1 MDLNLIDTLDVEYL
15 FENDSIESKFGWKQ
29 TLVKA
34 LLSKIPKS
42 LISEIWAI
50 QLSIGVQPWLEQH
63 VILLADGSHLCTCLM
78 LINKGIIC
86 SHFIKVLTKSTAAFF
101 NISLIPS
108 RWYGDQVAQFSE
120 DEIRTSPLIQLCNVQ
135 NKSIQTSI
143 QTDFL
148 YLSDIYGGNVFTPIL
163 KEVVSKRQ
171 QYAKAYE
178 LQKKAYNFATRIG
191 QESEYINLLK
201 NFIHTMEISLEE
213 VANEKENSVE
223 NQKITNPIY
232 IKPRIALSET
242 SVHGNYSLS
251 GDQGN
256 VLANSKH
263 SLSDENYES
272 NNYKRMKKCGRYKQY
287 AMHNRRICNVDLG
300 NSL

>member
-1 MDLNLIDTLDVEYL
+1 MP
-15 FENDSIESKFGWKQ
+15 ENDSIEGKFGWKQ

-34 LLSKIPKS
+34 LLSKILKS
-42 LISEIWAI
+42 LISEIWAV
-50 QLSIGVQPWLEQH
+50 QLSIGAQPWLEQH

-108 RWYGDQVAQFSE
+108 RWYGDQVAQFFE

-148 YLSDIYGGNVFTPIL
+148 YLSDIRGGNVFTPIL

-171 QYAKAYE
+171 QYAKAHE
-178 LQKKAYNFATRIG
+178 LQKKAYNLATRIG

-201 NFIHTMEISLEE
+201 NFIHTGNHWHCAGYFGWMVISLFC
-213 VANEKENSVE
+213 
-223 NQKITNPIY
+223 TC
-232 IKPRIALSET
+232 R
-242 SVHGNYSLS
+242 
-251 GDQGN
+251 
-256 VLANSKH
+256 
-263 SLSDENYES
+263 
-272 NNYKRMKKCGRYKQY
+272 
-287 AMHNRRICNVDLG
+287 
-300 NSL
+300 

>member
-15 FENDSIESKFGWKQ
+15 PENDSIESKFGWKQ

-63 VILLADGSHLCTCLM
+63 VILLADGSHLL
-78 LINKGIIC
+78 
-86 SHFIKVLTKSTAAFF
+86 
-101 NISLIPS
+101 
-108 RWYGDQVAQFSE
+108 AQFSE

-171 QYAKAYE
+171 QYAKAHE
-178 LQKKAYNFATRIG
+178 LQKKAYNLATRIG

-256 VLANSKH
+256 ELANSKH